1 MISNILKNSA
11 FKTILTGSLLA
22 ILIFTFQV
30 STAKASIFDFIN
42 SSSCDYGCGDTSY
55 SNPCDYGCG
64 DTSYSNPCDYGCG
77 EPMYSNPC
85 DYGCGGYQQPIYSN
99 PCDYGCGGYQQPSYQ
114 YTQYPYQIY
123 QPVYQ
128 APIQNSGYNYV
139 QYPYPIYHYFQN
151 PSPKASNDVWSTPI
165 SSTNSYGSYPTTN
178 YQNTNGGFIRGY

>member
-1 MISNILKNSA
+1 MISNILKSSA

-22 ILIFTFQV
+22 VLIFTFHV
-30 STAKASIFDFIN
+30 STAKASIFDFI
-42 SSSCDYGCGDTSY
+42 SSPSCDYGCNDTSY
-55 SNPCDYGCG
+55 SSDPCGYDCG
-64 DTSYSNPCDYGCG
+64 GAYIGN
-77 EPMYSNPC
+77 SNPC
-85 DYGCGGYQQPIYSN
+85 DYGCGGYQQPVYST

-128 APIQNSGYNYV
+128 APIQNGGYNYV